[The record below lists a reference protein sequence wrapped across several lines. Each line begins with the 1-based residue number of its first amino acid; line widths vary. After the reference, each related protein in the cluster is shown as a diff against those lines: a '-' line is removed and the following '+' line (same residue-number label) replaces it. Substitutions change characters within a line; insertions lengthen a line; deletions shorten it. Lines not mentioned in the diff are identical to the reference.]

1 MHADPT
7 LRPPAGTITIEV
19 EAPERRVL
27 CLRGDVDTAVA
38 TRFASAQRRDKVVVD
53 AIDAGA
59 VTFISSSALAL
70 MVMCAEASITAG
82 RHPVL
87 RAASHQVDR
96 ALQLAGLESL
106 FPRPEPGS
114 GSRPPAGTRAEE
126 APPESR

>member
-1 MHADPT
+1 MDARQAP
-7 LRPPAGTITIEV
+7 RNPAGAITIEFEDV
-19 EAPERRVL
+19 DRTVL

-38 TRFASAQRRDKVVVD
+38 TRFANAQRRDRVVVD

-70 MVMCAEASITAG
+70 MVMCAEASLAAG

-96 ALQLAGLESL
+96 ALQLAGIDSL
-106 FPRPEPGS
+106 FARPELGEAGPGDE
-114 GSRPPAGTRAEE
+114 PPAPR
-126 APPESR
+126 